1 MENIGTRRVV
11 VRPEF
16 GIKVDSYTSGVVAC
30 RYTERQNKMNITDLQ
45 KREQQ
50 IHVEQKS
57 LEAELDFIYD
67 QYATIKLEAG
77 SQTSEAFPG
86 QPKRSK

>member
-1 MENIGTRRVV
+1 
-11 VRPEF
+11 
-16 GIKVDSYTSGVVAC
+16 
-30 RYTERQNKMNITDLQ
+30 MNIEQLQ

-50 IHVEQKS
+50 IKAEQKS

-67 QYATIKLEAG
+67 QYATIKIEAD